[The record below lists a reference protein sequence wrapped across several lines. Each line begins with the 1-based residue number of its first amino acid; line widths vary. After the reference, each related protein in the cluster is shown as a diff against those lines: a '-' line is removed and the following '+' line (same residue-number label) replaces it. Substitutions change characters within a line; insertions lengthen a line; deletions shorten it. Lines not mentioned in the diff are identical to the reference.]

1 MIRTSLKKA
10 GAVVL
15 AASMLTLNLAAC
27 QSNSDSASVSAVN
40 DDAASNAE
48 NIITS
53 TMNDELAINTAQTL
67 ATNTRNQTV
76 YVFDDA
82 SGVQDHVTV
91 NTKVTDANG
100 ETSSTNEDVNKE
112 APVTINVSYYLNGKE
127 ISPED
132 LAGQSG
138 EVKIRFDYVN
148 NEKETI
154 TVNGSTKTAYV
165 PFTVATGLMLDSSKF
180 TNIEVTNGKLSSVG
194 ENVVALGVA
203 FPGLQDSLN
212 LKFDSEEVNFD
223 LPSYFEISADVTDF
237 SLDMTL
243 SVVSSN
249 LLTDMDLDN
258 LSIAD
263 LQSKLTELQSAADQ
277 LADGTVQLQEGTQQL
292 EDNIPDLV
300 SGVAALNDG
309 AAALSNGVSAYAN
322 GVESLQSGAAE
333 VDSNM
338 QTLSTSLNVLY
349 ETLKANGFDTK
360 IATLNEGINGTS
372 GLMATLSSQMETYKN
387 RYETTYAKAYELVL
401 APYYDQALTAKS
413 MTAEQDAAA
422 GYPVKKYVATELA
435 NNDNSIKENADID
448 SVINSET
455 DNTAVKM
462 TGALCELYAAQ
473 SSAGLTVDKPQQ
485 QAIIGDIVALNQ
497 CAAAY
502 KAMYKSYNKLKAA
515 GLDTGVSDL
524 ANAVGSFSSYK
535 EGTLCSSIYALSVG
549 AAKLQQEG
557 TAVLASGASTLASNN
572 STLTNGAA
580 TLAEGTET
588 LNNAAATLSTGVA
601 QLNTGAITLKDGM
614 AEFNAEGISKITSLL
629 GDDATT
635 TLDTIKAVAKL
646 GKEYTS
652 FTGNAGSYDSTV
664 TFIYKTAA
672 VQ

>member
-1 MIRTSLKKA
+1 MIRTSLRKA

-15 AASMLTLNLAAC
+15 TASMLALNLTAC

-40 DDAASNAE
+40 EDAASNTE

-53 TMNDELAINTAQTL
+53 TMNDELSINTAQTL
-67 ATNTRNQTV
+67 AKNTRNQTV

-91 NTKVTDANG
+91 NTKVTDNNG
-100 ETSSTNEDVNKE
+100 DTSSTNENVDKA
-112 APVTINVSYYLNGKE
+112 APVTINVTYYLNGKE

-132 LAGQSG
+132 LAGKSG

-148 NEKETI
+148 NEEETI

-258 LSIAD
+258 LSIED

-309 AAALSNGVSAYAN
+309 AATLSNGVSAYAA
-322 GVESLQSGAAE
+322 GVASLQSGAAE

-372 GLMATLSSQMETYKN
+372 GLFASLSNGMNSYKSL
-387 RYETTYAKAYELVL
+387 YESTYATAYEAVL
-401 APYYDQALTAKS
+401 AANYQQYLAANS

-422 GYPVKKYVATELA
+422 GNKVKRGVVAKLTEKGITEDA
-435 NNDNSIKENADID
+435 NID
-448 SVINSET
+448 S
-455 DNTAVKM
+455 AAYM

-473 SSAGLTVDKPQQ
+473 SSAGLTVDTEQQ
-485 QAIIGDIVALNQ
+485 QAIISNIVKLNQ
-497 CAAAY
+497 YAAAY
-502 KAMYKSYNKLKAA
+502 KAMYASYAQLKNA

-549 AAKLQQEG
+549 ATKLQQEG

-580 TLAEGTET
+580 TLADGTET
-588 LNNAAATLSTGVA
+588 LNNAAATLSSGVSK
-601 QLNTGAITLKDGM
+601 LNTGAITLKDGM
-614 AEFNAEGISKITSLL
+614 AEFNEEGISQITSLL

-635 TLDTIKAVAKL
+635 TLDTIKEVVKL
-646 GKEYTS
+646 GNNYTS
-652 FTGNAGSYDSTV
+652 FTGSTGNYDSTV
-664 TFIYKTAA
+664 TFIYKTAEIK
-672 VQ
+672 

>member
-1 MIRTSLKKA
+1 MIRTSLRKA

-15 AASMLTLNLAAC
+15 AASMLALNLTAC

-40 DDAASNAE
+40 EDAASNTE

-53 TMNDELAINTAQTL
+53 TMNDELSINTAQTL
-67 ATNTRNQTV
+67 AKNTRNQTV

-82 SGVQDHVTV
+82 SGVQDHATV
-91 NTKVTDANG
+91 NTKVTDNNG
-100 ETSSTNEDVNKE
+100 DTSSTNENVDKA
-112 APVTINVSYYLNGKE
+112 APVTINVTYYLNGKE

-132 LAGQSG
+132 LAGKSG

-258 LSIAD
+258 LSIED

-322 GVESLQSGAAE
+322 GVASLQSGAAE

-372 GLMATLSSQMETYKN
+372 GLFASLSNGMNSYKSL
-387 RYETTYAKAYELVL
+387 YESTYATAYEAVL
-401 APYYDQALTAKS
+401 AANYQQNLTAKS
-413 MTAEQDAAA
+413 MTAEQDAAL
-422 GYPVKKYVATELA
+422 GYTEKRAVVTALTNMGITESA
-435 NNDNSIKENADID
+435 NID

-455 DNTAVKM
+455 KNTAVYM
-462 TGALCELYAAQ
+462 TAGLCELYAAY
-473 SSAGLTVDKPQQ
+473 SSAGLTVESTQQ
-485 QAIIGDIVALNQ
+485 QAIISNIVKLNQ
-497 CAAAY
+497 YAAAY
-502 KAMYKSYNKLKAA
+502 KAMYASYAQLKNA
-515 GLDTGVSDL
+515 GLDTGVQALTS
-524 ANAVGSFSSYK
+524 AVGSVSTYQ
-535 EGTLCSSIYALSVG
+535 EGTLCSSLYALNVG
-549 AAKLQQEG
+549 ATKLQQEG
-557 TAVLASGASTLASNN
+557 TAVLAAGASTLASNN

-588 LNNAAATLSTGVA
+588 LSA
-601 QLNTGAITLKDGM
+601 M
-614 AEFNAEGISKITSLL
+614 E
-629 GDDATT
+629 
-635 TLDTIKAVAKL
+635 
-646 GKEYTS
+646 
-652 FTGNAGSYDSTV
+652 TV
-664 TFIYKTAA
+664 PF
-672 VQ
+672 

>member
-258 LSIAD
+258 LSIED

-309 AAALSNGVSAYAN
+309 AATLSNGVSAYAA
-322 GVESLQSGAAE
+322 GVASLQSGAAE

-338 QTLSTSLNVLY
+338 QTLSTSLNTLY

-360 IATLNEGINGTS
+360 IATLNEGINGTN
-372 GLMATLSSQMETYKN
+372 GLFASLSNGMNSYKSL
-387 RYETTYAKAYELVL
+387 YESTYATAYEVVL
-401 APYYDQALTAKS
+401 APNYQQALTAKS

-422 GYPVKKYVATELA
+422 GYPVKSYVATELA
-435 NNDNSIKENADID
+435 KKGITESANID

-455 DNTAVKM
+455 ANTAVWM
-462 TGALCELYAAQ
+462 TGGLCELYAAQ
-473 SSAGLTVDKPQQ
+473 SSAGLTVESTQQ
-485 QAIIGDIVALNQ
+485 QAIISNIVALNQ
-497 CAAAY
+497 YAAAY
-502 KAMYKSYNKLKAA
+502 KAMYASYTQLKNA

-549 AAKLQQEG
+549 ATKLQQEG

-614 AEFNAEGISKITSLL
+614 AEFNADGISKITSLL

>member
-48 NIITS
+48 NIITA

-258 LSIAD
+258 LSIED

-309 AAALSNGVSAYAN
+309 AATLSNGVSAYAA
-322 GVESLQSGAAE
+322 GVASLQSGAAE

-372 GLMATLSSQMETYKN
+372 GLFATLSNGMNSYKSL
-387 RYETTYAKAYELVL
+387 YESTYATAYEAVL
-401 APYYDQALTAKS
+401 KANYGQALTANS

-422 GYPVKKYVATELA
+422 GYPVKSAVVAKLTEKGITESA
-435 NNDNSIKENADID
+435 NID

-455 DNTAVKM
+455 ENTAVYM
-462 TGALCELYAAQ
+462 TAGLCELYAAY
-473 SSAGLTVDKPQQ
+473 SSAGLTVDSTQQ
-485 QAIIGDIVALNQ
+485 QTIISNIVKLNQ
-497 CAAAY
+497 YAAAY
-502 KAMYKSYNKLKAA
+502 KAMYASYTQLKNA
-515 GLDTGVSDL
+515 GLDTGVQALTS
-524 ANAVGSFSSYK
+524 AVGSFSTYQ
-535 EGTLCSSIYALSVG
+535 EGTLCSSLYALNVG
-549 AAKLQQEG
+549 ATKLQQEG

>member
-48 NIITS
+48 NIITA

-258 LSIAD
+258 LSIED

-309 AAALSNGVSAYAN
+309 AATLSNGVSAYAA
-322 GVESLQSGAAE
+322 GVASLQSGAAE

-338 QTLSTSLNVLY
+338 QTLSTSLNTLY
-349 ETLKANGFDTK
+349 ETLKAYGFDTK

-372 GLMATLSSQMETYKN
+372 GLFATLSNGMNSYKSL
-387 RYETTYAKAYELVL
+387 YESTYATAYELVL

-413 MTAEQDAAA
+413 MTAEQDAAL
-422 GYPVKKYVATELA
+422 GYPVKSYVATELA
-435 NNDNSIKENADID
+435 GEHITESANID

-455 DNTAVKM
+455 ENTAVWM
-462 TGALCELYAAQ
+462 TGGLCELYAAQ
-473 SSAGLTVDKPQQ
+473 SSAGLTVESTQQ
-485 QAIIGDIVALNQ
+485 QAIISNIVKLNQ
-497 CAAAY
+497 YAAAY
-502 KAMYKSYNKLKAA
+502 KAMYASYTQLKNA
-515 GLDTGVSDL
+515 GLDTGVQALTS
-524 ANAVGSFSSYK
+524 AVGSFSTYQ
-535 EGTLCSSIYALSVG
+535 EGTLCSSLYALNVG
-549 AAKLQQEG
+549 ATKLQQEG